1 MLPRSKLKD
10 IHYTINFLKSVF
22 EYTIVRYVIFFN
34 ILNCMFLAY
43 VFCKKQLGI
52 GYFKTV

>member
-22 EYTIVRYVIFFN
+22 EYTIVRYVIFFD